1 LFRTITRPIQSLQR
15 FRDVQTVLV
24 RYGFDMLFEREEVQE
39 IRKLLK
45 EKLHLPVKDL
55 EMKTFPERLR
65 LMFEELGPTY
75 VKLGQILSSRSD
87 VLPEKWVVELSKLQ
101 DEVPA
106 FSYEEVK
113 GVFLEEFGKPPEELY
128 YEFDRVPI
136 AAASIGQVHRARLHN
151 LQKVVVKVQRPG
163 IKRQVE
169 SDIEIIREVARLFES
184 RTAWG
189 KQYGILAVVNE
200 FAETL
205 KAEMDYE
212 IEAANAN
219 RLMRNMENVQG
230 VYVPL
235 TFPGLSTSRILTMEA
250 VEGIKIDNL
259 EALDEAGVDRKKVAD
274 VLIHSIFKQ
283 VLIDGFYQADPH
295 PGNFLVETKTG
306 TINYIDLGMMGVLG
320 SGQRDLLSDVVL
332 AIIQRDTH
340 EIVKLAVELGAV
352 SKEVDETRLERDFE
366 RILNKYIDLA
376 LEQISFASILQEILS
391 ILFKHRIRLP
401 SEFSLGIKAIMQGE
415 AVAHALN
422 PDLII
427 MEIARSV
434 ARQVYFNRLVPKDIA
449 FELVRN
455 SRRLNRFLK
464 MLPDV
469 SESILKQVQNGEL
482 RVGLNV
488 PDFDEQLNR
497 IQNIANRMTA
507 GLILAGTIIGSS
519 IAMNVSPESWKYIP
533 ILGTIGFI
541 LSILLGGFLIWSTFW
556 DLWSSSR
563 RIRQIRKKKQKT
575 SKS

>member
-1 LFRTITRPIQSLQR
+1 MFRTITRPIQSLQR

-45 EKLHLPVKDL
+45 EKLHFPVKDL

-106 FSYEEVK
+106 FSYEEVNE
-113 GVFLEEFGKPPEELY
+113 VFQEEFGKPPEELF

-136 AAASIGQVHRARLHN
+136 AAASIGQVHRARLHD

-169 SDIEIIREVARLFES
+169 SDIEIIREVARLFEA

-205 KAEMDYE
+205 KDEMDYE

-219 RLMRNMENVQG
+219 RLMRNMENIQG
-230 VYVPL
+230 VCVPL

-340 EIVKLAVELGAV
+340 EIVKLAMELGAV
-352 SKEVDETRLERDFE
+352 SQEVDETRLERDFD

-391 ILFKHRIRLP
+391 VLFKHRIRLP

-415 AVAHALN
+415 AVAHALD

-507 GLILAGTIIGSS
+507 GLILAGMIIGSS

-563 RIRQIRKKKQKT
+563 RIRQIRKKKQKIN
-575 SKS
+575 KG

>member
-1 LFRTITRPIQSLQR
+1 MFRTITRPIQSLQR

-87 VLPEKWVVELSKLQ
+87 VLPEKWVDELSKLQ
-101 DEVPA
+101 DDVPA
-106 FSYEEVK
+106 FPYDEVRE
-113 GVFLEEFGKPPEELY
+113 VFLEEFGKPPEEIY
-128 YEFDRVPI
+128 YEFDPI
-136 AAASIGQVHRARLHN
+136 PVAAASIGQVHRARLHS

-169 SDIEIIREVARLFES
+169 SDIEIIREVARLFET

-189 KQYGILAVVNE
+189 KQYGILAIVNE

-205 KAEMDYE
+205 KAEMDYQ

-219 RLMRNMENVQG
+219 RLLRNMENVQG

-235 TFPGLSTSRILTMEA
+235 TFPDMSTSRILTMEA
-250 VEGIKIDNL
+250 VAGIKIDNL

-283 VLIDGFYQADPH
+283 VLMDGFYQADPH
-295 PGNFLVETKTG
+295 PGNFLVESTTG

-320 SGQRDLLSDVVL
+320 SGQRDLLSDIVL

-340 EIVKLAVELGAV
+340 EIVKLAMELGAV
-352 SKEVDETRLERDFE
+352 SQEVDEARLERDFD
-366 RILNKYIDLA
+366 RILNKYLDLA
-376 LEQISFASILQEILS
+376 LDQISFSSILQEILS
-391 ILFKHRIRLP
+391 VLFKHRIRLP

-415 AVAHALN
+415 AVAHALD

-449 FELVRN
+449 FELLRN
-455 SRRLNRFLK
+455 TRRLNRFLK

-507 GLILAGTIIGSS
+507 GLILAGMIIGSS

-563 RIRQIRKKKQKT
+563 RIRQIRKKKQK
-575 SKS
+575 SGRD